1 MTKRK
6 VLIVNAKTGVSEI
19 GTIDRDEPFYALEPL
34 PRSLIDEFDDLKNK
48 LRGQGIT
55 VD

>member
-6 VLIVNAKTGVSEI
+6 VLIVNSKTGVSEI
-19 GTIDRDEPFYALEPL
+19 KTIEREPFTAVEPL
-34 PRSLIDEFDDLKNK
+34 PRSLVDEFDDLKSK